1 MKIKDI
7 IGIESAQLLWG
18 NLDEELNNFSK
29 DTRTINKGDTYIG
42 IKGENFDGNTFYKEA
57 FLKGAKTCIVS
68 GIDIDKELEKKYSDR
83 NLILVDDSVK
93 FLNNIAKKRRDELN
107 IPVIAVTGSVGKTS
121 TKNII
126 ADTLSLKYKVLKTS
140 GNLNTDIGLSLTIL
154 SLTDEEIMVLE
165 MGMCLPG
172 EISTLTAIARPNIAV
187 ITNIGTAH
195 IGALGSR
202 ENILKAKLEIIE
214 GLQDTLIVNNDNDL
228 LHSWLKDASI
238 NQNIITY
245 GVDNESD
252 YQATDLSYNNTGSN
266 YKINNNLVKLNV
278 LGKHFI
284 YNSLVALII
293 ADIYNIPK
301 NEVIEKLNNLSLEP
315 NRMEI
320 IKNNNYTIINDT
332 YNSSYDSVYYAL
344 EVLRSFPGR
353 TIAVLGDIL
362 ELGDFAEE
370 IHRNIGKLIIKNNID
385 ILVTV
390 GPNSKFIN
398 EETKNNS
405 KNNYHF
411 EDNTTAIKFIND
423 LKTTNDTIL
432 VKASHGMNFIEI
444 VENINN

>member
-68 GIDIDKELEKKYSDR
+68 GIDIDKKLEKKYSDR

-228 LHSWLKDASI
+228 LHSWLKDTSI

-315 NRMEI
+315 NRMEL

-344 EVLRSFPGR
+344 EVLGSFPGR

-398 EETKNNS
+398 EGSKNNS

-411 EDNTTAIKFIND
+411 EDNTSAIKFIND

>member
-107 IPVIAVTGSVGKTS
+107 IPIIAVTGSVGKTS

-245 GVDNESD
+245 GVDSESD

-344 EVLRSFPGR
+344 EVLGSFPGR

-411 EDNTTAIKFIND
+411 EDNTSAIKFIND